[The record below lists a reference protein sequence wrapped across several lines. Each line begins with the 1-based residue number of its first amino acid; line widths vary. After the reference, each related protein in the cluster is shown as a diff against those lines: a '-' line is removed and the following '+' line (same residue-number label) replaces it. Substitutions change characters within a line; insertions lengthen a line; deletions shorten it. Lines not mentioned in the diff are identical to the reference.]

1 MPSAMAARYT
11 TVPAR
16 STQAAPLAPPP
27 AMNDIPAAAAAPS
40 VEAISAASEIR
51 AFADTSV
58 ILAGSRRGVTALR
71 VTP

>member
-1 MPSAMAARYT
+1 M
-11 TVPAR
+11 PAR
-16 STQAAPLAPPP
+16 STQPAPVDPPP
-27 AMNDIPAAAAAPS
+27 AANDTPAALAAPS